1 MLNIDL
7 CLVVFGVERF
17 CVVWIVVVLFVWRM
31 RVMEQ
36 GTSQYM
42 CGITDMDQEIRIKFF
57 FSLVDC
63 VDCLVHWDTNEV
75 YDYWNN
81 IVKIMPYCC

>member
-1 MLNIDL
+1 
-7 CLVVFGVERF
+7 
-17 CVVWIVVVLFVWRM
+17 
-31 RVMEQ
+31 MEQ

-42 CGITDMDQEIRIKFF
+42 YGITDMDREIRIKFF

-63 VDCLVHWDTNEV
+63 VDCLAHWDTNEV

-81 IVKIMPYCC
+81 NVRRMPYCC